1 MAQRPFLS
9 VLHWLVGDAV
19 DRAVFQPIVGCNRLA
34 VVVSIAAM
42 LAMSL
47 STNAQAQPATPPN
60 IVFIL
65 ADDMGYGDLGITG
78 QNARAAQGLPSF
90 STPNIDSIAQAGVQ
104 FKNMYTGAPSCTPS
118 RLTLLTGFHQGHV
131 ISDRAED
138 KIDVRGGELDK
149 TWGQMLQQAG
159 YETGMYGKWHLGGFA
174 PSGLS
179 IRSEPAL
186 PNNKG
191 FEQGIGNL
199 GEPRVEVHWEVDE
212 QTGFHFVETPREP
225 TWPGPGPPRQHLDPI
240 MADHAAAFIRNK
252 SNGGQPFAAYVPLT
266 GPHTPYEQI
275 PQDHPYINMPWAK
288 GPRDYAGSMYYLDK
302 HVGEILNAIDDP
314 NGDGDT
320 SDSVANNTIV
330 IFASDNG
337 PALANTDNGYTPEFF
352 DSNSVYTGVKFISN
366 EGGIRTPFLVRWPE
380 KIAPGTVNDSF
391 IGTFADIVPTFAELT
406 GQETPLGIDGKSMLS
421 ELTGDGPSERPD
433 ALVWSQWREIGP
445 SNPGNFAVRVGDWK
459 LIKRRPTT
467 TNPNTTYRLYNIDL
481 DPRELTDRSAARPDI
496 VAALEAIG
504 IAEGYERESTGIVPN
519 VGVIETRN
527 TYFTQYKSWNP
538 AIGNSDF
545 FAAANWSGG
554 TQYNEYVAPGATT
567 LPPEAIGWNTG
578 PVDNWLALMTNATNV
593 DQSVDV
599 SQNAKVLALGLQ
611 GDSEMRVNVL
621 PTVQLRAQNG
631 FRIAENGVVRL
642 EGGELNTVRTLE
654 VRAGGKLEGHGL
666 VTGQQSLVAGIPEFA
681 NMGLFAP
688 EVVNSGVISIDGGF
702 NVTPM
707 AGELQIDGDFSQ
719 EPTGML
725 SLELFGRG
733 DDPGVDFDKL
743 SVTGSVTLAGIL
755 SVSFGAP
762 ITPLLG
768 DAFDLIT
775 VGGGLSGTFS
785 GLVAPSLGTGLAWA
799 LDYTSSMAQLKVV
812 ESDGTGNEYLTI
824 WKASFGINADGDLDG
839 DGDTDGAD
847 FLAWQRQPQQPL
859 PLSPA
864 TSSVPEPTS
873 AFLAACVVLAG
884 RGFRRDGNR
893 LPKPLAC

>member
-9 VLHWLVGDAV
+9 VLQWLVGDAV

-47 STNAQAQPATPPN
+47 STNAQAQPAPPPN

-337 PALANTDNGYTPEFF
+337 PALANPDNGYTPEFF

-527 TYFTQYKSWNP
+527 TYFTQYKSWNL

-554 TQYNEYVAPGATT
+554 TQYNEYVAPVATT

-688 EVVNSGVISIDGGF
+688 EVV
-702 NVTPM
+702 T
-707 AGELQIDGDFSQ
+707 
-719 EPTGML
+719 
-725 SLELFGRG
+725 
-733 DDPGVDFDKL
+733 
-743 SVTGSVTLAGIL
+743 
-755 SVSFGAP
+755 
-762 ITPLLG
+762 
-768 DAFDLIT
+768 
-775 VGGGLSGTFS
+775 
-785 GLVAPSLGTGLAWA
+785 
-799 LDYTSSMAQLKVV
+799 
-812 ESDGTGNEYLTI
+812 
-824 WKASFGINADGDLDG
+824 
-839 DGDTDGAD
+839 
-847 FLAWQRQPQQPL
+847 
-859 PLSPA
+859 
-864 TSSVPEPTS
+864 
-873 AFLAACVVLAG
+873 AA
-884 RGFRRDGNR
+884 
-893 LPKPLAC
+893 